1 MYRAVAWRALQDGLS
16 LDDEVAIG
24 AVAREAHLD
33 LEAGRV
39 LIDGVDVTAA
49 IRTPAVDRAAT
60 AVARMPAVRALLV
73 ARQRALGAHGGV
85 VMEGRDIGTVVFPE
99 ADVKIY
105 LDATPEERAR
115 RRAADPAHGGAGQGL
130 TDVASALAAR
140 DKADATRAASPLT
153 IAADAVLVD
162 TTGVTVEDVVARVM
176 GIVRTRAAR

>member
-1 MYRAVAWRALQDGLS
+1 MRFRRLL
-16 LDDEVAIG
+16 L
-24 AVAREAHLD
+24 
-33 LEAGRV
+33 V
-39 LIDGVDVTAA
+39 LL
-49 IRTPAVDRAAT
+49 
-60 AVARMPAVRALLV
+60 LLV

-99 ADVKIY
+99 AEVKIY